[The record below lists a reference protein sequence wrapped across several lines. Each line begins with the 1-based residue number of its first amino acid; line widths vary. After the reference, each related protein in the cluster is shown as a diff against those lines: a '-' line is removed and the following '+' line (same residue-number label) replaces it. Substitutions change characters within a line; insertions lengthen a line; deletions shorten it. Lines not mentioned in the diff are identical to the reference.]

1 MTTMPID
8 YAAEYNNRARIADGD
23 EILARMARGS
33 AGYRAR
39 VLTRRPADLN
49 LRYGATTRQIIDL
62 FRADGGGDAPLAVFI
77 HGGFW
82 RSLDP
87 THFSQVAKGLNG
99 RGIDVALAG
108 YDLCPQVT
116 IGQIVE
122 EMRQA
127 CLYLWTRFGKR
138 LLVLGHSAGGHLA
151 AALFATDWEQH
162 GAPADLVPVATGIS
176 GVYELAPLI
185 HTPMNEDFHLTE
197 SEARRQSPLYW
208 RPPAGR
214 PFDVIVGDAES
225 SEFLRQSRVI
235 AETWGKAGAQTRFEA
250 IPGTNHFTVI
260 DAMPDPQSA
269 MVGRLAELAHKG
281 QNQ

>member
-1 MTTMPID
+1 MMPID

-225 SEFLRQSRVI
+225 SEFLRQSR
-235 AETWGKAGAQTRFEA
+235 ALADAWGNAGAHTRYDA
-250 IPGTNHFTVI
+250 PAANHFTVI
-260 DAMPDPQSA
+260 EPLADPASA
-269 MVGRLAELAHKG
+269 MVERLAVLAGKTR
-281 QNQ
+281 

>member
-1 MTTMPID
+1 MTTTPID

-151 AALFATDWEQH
+151 AALFATDWEQY
-162 GAPADLVPVATGIS
+162 GAPADLIPVATGIS

-225 SEFLRQSRVI
+225 SEFLRQSR
-235 AETWGKAGAQTRFEA
+235 ALADAWGKAGVLTRYDA
-250 IPGTNHFTVI
+250 PAANHFTVI
-260 DAMPDPQSA
+260 EPLADPSSA
-269 MVGRLAELAHKG
+269 MVERLAVLAGKTR
-281 QNQ
+281 

>member
-1 MTTMPID
+1 MPID
-8 YAAEYNNRARIADGD
+8 YAAEYNNRARIANGD

-33 AGYRAR
+33 AEYRA
-39 VLTRRPADLN
+39 LALARRPGDMN
-49 LRYGATTRQIIDL
+49 LRYGATERQIIDL
-62 FRADGGGDAPLAVFI
+62 FRADASANAPLAVFI

-108 YDLCPQVT
+108 YDLCPHVT

-138 LLVLGHSAGGHLA
+138 LLVFGHSAGGHLA
-151 AALFATDWEQH
+151 AALFATDWEQR

-176 GVYELAPLI
+176 GVYELAPLM
-185 HTPMNEDFHLTE
+185 HTPMNEDFHLSE

-208 RPPAGR
+208 TAPAGR

-225 SEFLRQSRVI
+225 NEFLRQSRTL
-235 AETWGKAGAQTRFEA
+235 AEAWGKAGVLARYEA
-250 IPGTNHFTVI
+250 PSANHFTVI
-260 DAMPDPQSA
+260 EPLADPASS
-269 MVGRLAELAHKG
+269 MVERLAALAG
-281 QNQ
+281 ETA

>member
-1 MTTMPID
+1 MPID

-225 SEFLRQSRVI
+225 SEFLRQSR
-235 AETWGKAGAQTRFEA
+235 ALADAWGNAGAHTRYDA
-250 IPGTNHFTVI
+250 PAANHFTVI
-260 DAMPDPQSA
+260 EPLADPASA
-269 MVGRLAELAHKG
+269 MVERLAVLAGKTR
-281 QNQ
+281 

>member
-1 MTTMPID
+1 MPID
-8 YAAEYNNRARIADGD
+8 YAAEYNNRARIANGD

-82 RSLDP
+82 RTLDP
-87 THFSQVAKGLNG
+87 THFSQVARGLNG

-225 SEFLRQSRVI
+225 SEFLRQSR
-235 AETWGKAGAQTRFEA
+235 ALADAWGKAGVLTRYDTPA
-250 IPGTNHFTVI
+250 ANHFTVI
-260 DAMPDPQSA
+260 EPLADPASA
-269 MVGRLAELAHKG
+269 MVERLAVLAGKTR
-281 QNQ
+281 